1 MLKKGFLVCV
11 WVGMALSVPA
21 QFNAF
26 PESYLIGQK
35 DVDRARKVIST
46 PLKERLVVPNPAKA
60 ARWFPG
66 ASLGLFM
73 HWGIH
78 SVVGAQP
85 SWDMIAHYRYGG
97 KVSPPDK
104 YYALA
109 HRFNPQNYDPGLWLK
124 AARDAGFTYAVMT
137 TKHHDGYALWPS
149 EYGIGTRQYLNG
161 RDLIQPYVDACRK
174 NGLKVGFYFSPRDW
188 HYPGLMHP
196 NEYDAEKW
204 HDLPPITDSV
214 ANYRNYERFLGFVLK
229 QLEEILTRYG
239 KIDLLWLDGMNFRGV
254 ADMHTE
260 KVYAWIRSLQPGIV
274 INDRWSTI
282 VNPDDPGGKGLRFG
296 DFTTPFECSLP
307 TYKPSEW
314 WEHCDIW
321 TSGGGGWGY
330 DKTGTFRPYS
340 WFFEHLVTS
349 RSLGGNFL
357 PNVGPG
363 GDGEMHPNFYK
374 NMEEIARWMD
384 HSSESVIGAGPSPG
398 KDLSNVMITTGRK
411 TWYLHLLPG
420 FAEQVWFKPEKLPK
434 SVTLLRTG
442 DEVPFV
448 NGDGMVRLDLPPA
461 WRTAMDD
468 VVKIKF

>member
-1 MLKKGFLVCV
+1 
-11 WVGMALSVPA
+11 
-21 QFNAF
+21 
-26 PESYLIGQK
+26 
-35 DVDRARKVIST
+35 
-46 PLKERLVVPNPAKA
+46 
-60 ARWFPG
+60 
-66 ASLGLFM
+66 
-73 HWGIH
+73 
-78 SVVGAQP
+78 
-85 SWDMIAHYRYGG
+85 
-97 KVSPPDK
+97 
-104 YYALA
+104 
-109 HRFNPQNYDPGLWLK
+109 
-124 AARDAGFTYAVMT
+124 
-137 TKHHDGYALWPS
+137 
-149 EYGIGTRQYLNG
+149 
-161 RDLIQPYVDACRK
+161 
-174 NGLKVGFYFSPRDW
+174 
-188 HYPGLMHP
+188 
-196 NEYDAEKW
+196 
-204 HDLPPITDSV
+204 
-214 ANYRNYERFLGFVLK
+214 
-229 QLEEILTRYG
+229 
-239 KIDLLWLDGMNFRGV
+239 
-254 ADMHTE
+254 
-260 KVYAWIRSLQPGIV
+260 
-274 INDRWSTI
+274 